1 MSMARRSG
9 IPLSDILRHLDSDDD
24 LGMDSEYEYDSDNS
38 VEGIYIILANYTL
51 IIILIVH
58 TYLTK
63 SRRQ

>member
-38 VEGIYIILANYTL
+38 VEGIYIILAKLHFDNN
-51 IIILIVH
+51 
-58 TYLTK
+58 TY
-63 SRRQ
+63 SIYISN

>member
-38 VEGIYIILANYTL
+38 VEG
-51 IIILIVH
+51 
-58 TYLTK
+58 
-63 SRRQ
+63 

>member
-38 VEGIYIILANYTL
+38 VEGIYIILANHTL

-58 TYLTK
+58 I
-63 SRRQ
+63 

>member
-1 MSMARRSG
+1 MATVLVVSNEYG
-9 IPLSDILRHLDSDDD
+9 KTFSDDD

-38 VEGIYIILANYTL
+38 VEGIYIILANHTL
-51 IIILIVH
+51 IIILIVY